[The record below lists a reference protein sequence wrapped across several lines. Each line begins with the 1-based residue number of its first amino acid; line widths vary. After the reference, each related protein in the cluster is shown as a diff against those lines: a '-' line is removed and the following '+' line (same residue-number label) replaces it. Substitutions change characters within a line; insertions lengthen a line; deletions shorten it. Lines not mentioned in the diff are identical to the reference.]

1 MTTSMPEPAA
11 PVRSPVASP
20 SGAAAGPDAP
30 PGRIDGL
37 RVIALFKYAKALLLI
52 ITSYGV
58 HKLLDPTLVEK
69 IRLWSATLT
78 DRVDQRL
85 ILRALSWVEGLGANR
100 LQLVVAVGVAYTVV
114 VLVEATGLWLR
125 RQWGKW
131 FTVLLTASLIP
142 FEVWDFFSRPP
153 GRRLTV
159 LATLTVN
166 IIILAYLI
174 YVLPTGQQGRKQ
186 LDAG

>member
-1 MTTSMPEPAA
+1 MPEPAA

-20 SGAAAGPDAP
+20 SGAASGTVAP
-30 PGRIDGL
+30 SGRIDGL
-37 RVIALFKYAKALLLI
+37 RVIALFKYAKAVLLI

-69 IRLWSATLT
+69 IRVWSATLT

-131 FTVLLTASLIP
+131 FTVVLTASLIP
-142 FEVWDFFSRPP
+142 FEVWDFYSRPP

-159 LATLTVN
+159 AVTLTVN

-174 YVLPTGQQGRKQ
+174 YVLRSGQERRRQVEG
-186 LDAG
+186 G

>member
-1 MTTSMPEPAA
+1 MMTSMPEPAA

-20 SGAAAGPDAP
+20 SGAAPGPDTP
-30 PGRIDGL
+30 PGIDGL
-37 RVIALFKYAKALLLI
+37 RIIALFKYAKALLLI

-58 HKLLDPTLVEK
+58 HKLLDPALVEK

-142 FEVWDFFSRPP
+142 FEVWDLWSRPP

-159 LATLTVN
+159 IATLTVN

-174 YVLPTGQQGRKQ
+174 YVLRTGQQRRKP
-186 LDAG
+186 LETD